1 MNGQIIPFPKIPRLN
16 PGQRVTRIDSARAA
30 LETCEFFGRCETAAR
45 DAIDEGDMA
54 EFTHQLCLLAS
65 FQISDQAPGRLNNER
80 RMLMLD
86 LIDYATDPANAPA
99 IRPSN

>member
-1 MNGQIIPFPKIPRLN
+1 MPGQIIPFPKIACLN
-16 PGQRVTRIDSARAA
+16 HGQRVTRIDSARAA

-45 DAIDEGDMA
+45 DAHDEGDRDEFARQLMA
-54 EFTHQLCLLAS
+54 LAS
-65 FQISDQAPGRLNNER
+65 FQISDQAPGRLKNER
-80 RMLMLD
+80 RMLLLD